1 MFPVLYDWAWA
12 QQNCRGHFCTLH
24 LVGMVLLPA
33 LLEEKIS
40 FFFSS
45 ALIVGKNGLGS
56 KEVLYIS

>member
-1 MFPVLYDWAWA
+1 MLCDWVWS
-12 QQNCRGHFCTLH
+12 QQNCRGRFCTLH

-45 ALIVGKNGLGS
+45 ALVAGKNGLGS
-56 KEVLYIS
+56 KEVLWIS